1 MDGFRDEESLRF
13 YAEEVKKRIEQE
25 KEKEEEDKFL
35 RSSLRR
41 SDRLGAIENYRRI
54 IRQGDVVNRSELN
67 EAFEHDEDG
76 LPSRSELKELISYL
90 QTKIRKIDVG
100 EANQATDV
108 DQWEWLLNVLSDPL
122 LAKAFLMHD
131 CLAAAYEKCRRKLKP
146 EPRDRWPILP
156 GLAYDVLEVVQ
167 NQLIDTLQQPI
178 QLDAYTINH
187 ISNLH
192 NILCKPMIRNLLLAM
207 DGLANTWLFEA
218 DAPPQDHPEEEGP
231 NASEEPSE
239 SSVPMD
245 PTIEYSVVPGCYSTL
260 AYDENGRDSY
270 SEQGVRL
277 KYVVFQKGDNEFL
290 GATVRCERRSIL
302 IARIVNGGLAQKT
315 NLLHEGDELIAANGI
330 ELLGKDLNTVTDTL
344 ASLRGRV
351 ILLVA
356 PATDPYAKAPMGGII
371 HLRALFSYEPMEDR
385 YLACHEL
392 GLAFSKGDVIHVT
405 GRRDPNWW
413 QAYRSDEETGLTGAV
428 GTLAGLI
435 PSPIYQRQ
443 RAILQLQS
451 LLNTG
456 AEDVELEEEPSDL
469 EHDRDQR
476 EGKENATNIE
486 TKGKSFLGIKF
497 SFSKYRGAKRDTTQN
512 SLTGSAVDLRKD
524 PQDTRDS
531 NEAETT
537 TEPTN
542 YLINSAL
549 VSSIY
554 AGRMSGHDRPTVQPS
569 EGAIEEWSAAG
580 PVWGQHGF
588 DMRPRRGRRR
598 KHARKQ
604 SSRTSP
610 CMDGIRGKKKL
621 LYERDYFPALAP
633 VPDSALLSADD
644 PVAWLD
650 KEVSRGFLR
659 HHSLWTYEPVAQY
672 IPQPLRRRPLVFV
685 GPAHVGRHQLMQRL
699 IQVDSNRFCPAP
711 IHTTNPNMQSDTSV
725 PYICVSEETFEADRK
740 RGEFV
745 EWGVFN
751 RARYG
756 TSRSTLRK
764 LVEEGKVCCITL
776 RPDSL
781 RLMRAS
787 GLLPYVIFISPP
799 ERVDEFRRVQKQL
812 GLKAACSDL
821 ELKSCIDISRKME
834 LRYGHWFD
842 IVIVPETLEETVEEL
857 SSIATQLER
866 EPSWVP
872 RYWL

>member
-1 MDGFRDEESLRF
+1 GVKFKSLTTKSILCSIF
-13 YAEEVKKRIEQE
+13 PA
-25 KEKEEEDKFL
+25 
-35 RSSLRR
+35 
-41 SDRLGAIENYRRI
+41 
-54 IRQGDVVNRSELN
+54 
-67 EAFEHDEDG
+67 
-76 LPSRSELKELISYL
+76 ELKELISYL
-90 QTKIRKIDVG
+90 QTKIRKVDVG
-100 EANQATDV
+100 EVDHATDI

-131 CLAAAYEKCRRKLKP
+131 CLAIAYEKCRQKLKP
-146 EPRDRWPILP
+146 EPRDRWPVLP
-156 GLAYDVLEVVQ
+156 GLAYDVLEAVQ

-218 DAPPQDHPEEEGP
+218 NTPSQDHPEEKGP

-239 SSVPMD
+239 SPMPVD
-245 PTIEYSVVPGCYSTL
+245 PTIEYSVVPGCYATL

-302 IARIVNGGLAQKT
+302 IARIINGGLAQKT

-392 GLAFSKGDVIHVT
+392 GLAFTKGDIIHVT

-451 LLNTG
+451 LLNSG
-456 AEDVELEEEPSDL
+456 AEDIELEEEPSDL
-469 EHDRDQR
+469 ELDRDQR

-497 SFSKYRGAKRDTTQN
+497 SFSKYRGDKRDKTQN

-531 NEAETT
+531 NETEAT
-537 TEPTN
+537 TEQTN
-542 YLINSAL
+542 YVINSAL

-554 AGRMSGHDRPTVQPS
+554 AGRMSGHDRPTGQPS

-598 KHARKQ
+598 KHTRKQ

-621 LYERDYFPALAP
+621 LYEKDYFPSLAP

-699 IQVDSNRFCPAP
+699 IQVDPNRFCPAP

-764 LVEEGKVCCITL
+764 LIEEGKVCCISL